1 MRNTEVHHFDI
12 LSALKM
18 QRVCQRERGVSGI
31 VQEGEVM
38 D

>member
-1 MRNTEVHHFDI
+1 MRNMEVHHFNI

-18 QRVCQRERGVSGI
+18 QRVSGI